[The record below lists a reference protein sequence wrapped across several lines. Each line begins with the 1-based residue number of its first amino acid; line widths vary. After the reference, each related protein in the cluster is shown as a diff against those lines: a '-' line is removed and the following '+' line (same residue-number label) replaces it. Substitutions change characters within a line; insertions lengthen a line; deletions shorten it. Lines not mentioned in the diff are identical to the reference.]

1 MLEFLKNVQLQEV
14 ELPKAAPTGV
24 KAPDKSSL
32 RVWNTGRVLPN
43 ALFVKTYNLEFG
55 TKEDNATTNGV
66 DFWLGSKW
74 GMIKHIQLP
83 QEMLFAMLVPK
94 AEPKVTLYSSTTYNE
109 DLSPK
114 GSVND
119 NKTSKGGKELV
130 EMLKAE
136 GSMTDHVDYIDI
148 SFTPTDL
155 KSPTNAYVIPKVV
168 SSGARKGD
176 PTYVT
181 RNIEDATVFAVT
193 IDDVVKFSDNKIALI
208 EAAKSEQ
215 GEPSVLSTH
224 AITGSFLEGA
234 TASVVVTKE
243 EISDIDVDAVMVDP
257 NQLDLVEEIDKT
269 VSESQDMAID
279 SASTDTSTD
288 NATDFDT
295 NFFTSVS

>member
-24 KAPDKSSL
+24 KAPETSSL

-43 ALFVKTYNLEFG
+43 SLFVKAHNLEFG
-55 TKEDNATTNGV
+55 TKEENATTNGV

-130 EMLKAE
+130 EMLIAE

-181 RNIEDATVFAVT
+181 RNIENATVFAVT
-193 IDDVVKFSDNKIALI
+193 IDNVVKFSDNKIALI
-208 EAAKSEQ
+208 EAAKAEKPAP
-215 GEPSVLSTH
+215 EVLSTH
-224 AITGSFLEGA
+224 SITGSFLKGPS
-234 TASVVVTKE
+234 SVGITKE
-243 EISDIDVDAVMVDP
+243 ELSNIDVAAVVVDP
-257 NQLDLVEEIDKT
+257 NQLDLIEEIDKT
-269 VSESQDMAID
+269 VNEAEDLAIN
-279 SASTDTSTD
+279 SASTDTDEDT
-288 NATDFDT
+288 ATDFDN

>member
-24 KAPDKSSL
+24 KAPDTSSL

-43 ALFVKTYNLEFG
+43 SLFVKTHNLEFG
-55 TKEDNATTNGV
+55 TKEANANTNGV
-66 DFWLGSKW
+66 DFWLGSQW

-83 QEMLFAMLVPK
+83 QEMLFAMMVPK

-109 DLSPK
+109 DLLPK
-114 GSVND
+114 GSVYD

-130 EMLKAE
+130 EMLIAE

-155 KSPTNAYVIPKVV
+155 KSPTNSYVIPKVV

-181 RNIEDATVFAVT
+181 RNIEEATVFAVK
-193 IDDVVKFSDNKIALI
+193 IDDIVKFSDNKIALI
-208 EAAKSEQ
+208 EEAKKEKSIAIISEAT
-215 GEPSVLSTH
+215 V
-224 AITGSFLEGA
+224 TGSFLMGGSGVA
-234 TASVVVTKE
+234 AVTKADV
-243 EISDIDVDAVMVDP
+243 SDIDVDAVMVDP

-269 VSESQDMAID
+269 VSESQDLAID
-279 SASTDTSTD
+279 NASKDTAE
-288 NATDFDT
+288 NPATDFDT